1 MYYLEFVPN
10 VEEYTFTNVASRN
23 VFFLCSDGALGS
35 HKQLNQCRPLH
46 IENVNDDPNLQCT
59 MPETH
64 CSVIILLQIMHECK

>member
-1 MYYLEFVPN
+1 MPN
-10 VEEYTFTNVASRN
+10 VDEYALTNVASRT

-59 MPETH
+59 MPDETH
-64 CSVIILLQIMHECK
+64 CSVIILLHTIHECK